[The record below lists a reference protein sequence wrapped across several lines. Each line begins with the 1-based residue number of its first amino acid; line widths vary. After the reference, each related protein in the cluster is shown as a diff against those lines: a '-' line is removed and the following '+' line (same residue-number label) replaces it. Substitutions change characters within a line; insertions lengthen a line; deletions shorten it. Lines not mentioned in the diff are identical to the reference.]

1 MGKVEQVQSASPTFS
16 VILPVYNQS
25 QDIERIIKE
34 YPEKLDKLNI
44 PWELIFIVNGSKD
57 DSYVKLSYYIKAF
70 PNVHVYNL
78 DIPGWGHS
86 VKFGIS
92 KSTGQYICY
101 TNSARTDIEDLIL
114 IMKYALINENIV
126 IKANRIIRDSFI
138 RKLGSTIYNL
148 EFRLLFRIPVWD
160 VNATPKVI
168 SAKIIREF
176 DLQEDSD
183 LIDAELIVKCM
194 KMNKHFIE
202 VPVVNTK
209 RFHGRSTTNVIS
221 AIRMYFGLF
230 LLKKYI

>member
-1 MGKVEQVQSASPTFS
+1 M
-16 VILPVYNQS
+16 
-25 QDIERIIKE
+25 
-34 YPEKLDKLNI
+34 
-44 PWELIFIVNGSKD
+44 
-57 DSYVKLSYYIKAF
+57 
-70 PNVHVYNL
+70 
-78 DIPGWGHS
+78 
-86 VKFGIS
+86 
-92 KSTGQYICY
+92 
-101 TNSARTDIEDLIL
+101 

-230 LLKKYI
+230 LLKKNI